1 MYRLGERQ
9 NKSLTYVHFAVL
21 IIYLIVKVSY
31 LSDPS
36 VTNLIKK
43 LVYFPN
49 QYMPYAINK
58 LNRKKSQ
65 SMWRKYYSFVAL
77 FKQIKEHMH

>member
-21 IIYLIVKVSY
+21 IIYLIVKLSY

-43 LVYFPN
+43 PVYFHN
-49 QYMPYAINK
+49 QYMLYAINK

-65 SMWRKYYSFVAL
+65 SMWSKYYSFEAL
-77 FKQIKEHMH
+77 FK